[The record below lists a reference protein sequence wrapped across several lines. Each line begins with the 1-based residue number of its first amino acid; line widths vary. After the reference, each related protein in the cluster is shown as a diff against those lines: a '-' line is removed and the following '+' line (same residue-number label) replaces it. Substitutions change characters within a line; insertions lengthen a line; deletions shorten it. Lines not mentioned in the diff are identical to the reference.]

1 MDLFVLTADA
11 DASATMRQLLGRAT
25 DLGIRRIEFD
35 VDRHLQRDP
44 GCRVRASDWLRPHI
58 QNYAYA
64 LVLFDRHGCGSQAPR
79 EQIQAEVE
87 HDLRRNGWSE
97 RSKVI
102 VIEPVLEAWVWA
114 GTESVARVL
123 GWEAHQDLREWLR
136 TRRLWPARV
145 AKPPR
150 PKDAMKSVL
159 ECKQMRHSPRI
170 FEDLASAVELDMCVD
185 PAFGELRDTLARWF
199 PA

>member
-1 MDLFVLTADA
+1 MDLVVLTADA
-11 DASATMRQLLGRAT
+11 DTSATMRELLRRTT
-25 DLGIRRIEFD
+25 DLGIRRIEFS
-35 VDRHLQRDP
+35 VDRHLDRDP
-44 GCRVRASDWLRPHI
+44 GCRVRASHWLRPHI

-114 GTESVARVL
+114 GTESVARAL
-123 GWEAHQDLREWLR
+123 GCEAHQDLREWLR
-136 TRRLWPARV
+136 THRLWPARV

-159 ECKQMRHSPRI
+159 EFKQKRHSPRI
-170 FEDLASAVELDMCVD
+170 FEDLASAVELDMCAD
-185 PAFGELRDTLARWF
+185 PAFGELRETLTRWF